1 MTGFDFF
8 MACYR
13 KGVDLPV
20 RIFADSKAPMNFYRP
35 NAVCFI
41 NLEADDESKPEHLAL
56 LNGMDVSI
64 IANEA
69 GERIRELAKTLIALM
84 WLQKWRSGQ
93 WPLAWRATHARPP
106 SA

>member
-69 GERIRELAKTLIALM
+69 GERIRELAKTLM
-84 WLQKWRSGQ
+84 QF
-93 WPLAWRATHARPP
+93 RPRHLVVMAGDTFASWAP
-106 SA
+106 HRGWK

>member
-1 MTGFDFF
+1 

-13 KGVDLPV
+13 NGVDLPV

-41 NLEADDESKPEHLAL
+41 NLELGEDSKHEHLAL

-64 IANEA
+64 IA
-69 GERIRELAKTLIALM
+69 ERATDHIRDLTKLIAGYRPRHLVV
-84 WLQKWRSGQ
+84 
-93 WPLAWRATHARPP
+93 LAGDTFASWAPHRGWK
-106 SA
+106 